1 MVELEESYIVSKA
14 HFIHKAGPCGPSKR
28 TGLVRGVL
36 YIVYMW
42 WEQQFLWETSTMG
55 SFNSTEIAM
64 VRGLLLDRQLSYW
77 MPKRV
82 TYLNLLYELYVA
94 EKLFQLCLHC
104 NLLLLPGACVS
115 KGFCVLQT
123 SSVRTEKC
131 KQVRTPAHGDN
142 SLVAASEH
150 ESNLQLKHSV

>member
-1 MVELEESYIVSKA
+1 MLHCKQSTFCLSQSRAVWTIK
-14 HFIHKAGPCGPSKR
+14 KNRTCKR
-28 TGLVRGVL
+28 RFRGKST
-36 YIVYMW
+36 I
-42 WEQQFLWETSTMG
+42 FLRNLNNGQLQLHRDML
-55 SFNSTEIAM
+55 
-64 VRGLLLDRQLSYW
+64 RGLLLDRQLSYC

-82 TYLNLLYELYVA
+82 TYLNLLYELYVV

-115 KGFCVLQT
+115 KGCVLQT

-150 ESNLQLKHSV
+150 ESNLQLQQSV